1 MQADTDYTVSTL
13 DRTMHWITWNNAL
26 DNLDTLLHV
35 TLIRFFGVALV
46 VLDNEAVLAAAG
58 LLTRLLIVFALRL
71 LDDELVRVRV
81 LLAVLL
87 DGLLNLLVPS
97 HVLVILGGGAR

>member
-1 MQADTDYTVSTL
+1 MSTL

-46 VLDNEAVLAAAG
+46 VLDNEAVFRLIVAAAG
-58 LLTRLLIVFALRL
+58 LLTGLLIVFALRL
-71 LDDELVRVRV
+71 LDDELVL
-81 LLAVLL
+81 LLASC
-87 DGLLNLLVPS
+87 GTS
-97 HVLVILGGGAR
+97 